1 MHSYIQERG
10 RGLLTSSMNGG
21 GGGNGSFPEYRH
33 SPAYMDIF
41 PCMAVKRI
49 NFQRNE
55 NDVNLKFSKQ
65 HCIVMIIST
74 PLINSQVH
82 IQSPSQTQ
90 ALGLAD
96 LCDSGGQ
103 MANFTNGLVD
113 FEGLKLIILEVHIIF
128 WTFILIPVQMNPY
141 SKCLYLQLPIS
152 LENILKT
159 TAITAFSY
167 NCEGANCVR

>member
-1 MHSYIQERG
+1 MFPLKFRSIVVAEKCFLVCLHALVHSGEGQGVVNFLHEW
-10 RGLLTSSMNGG
+10 G

-103 MANFTNGLVD
+103 MAN
-113 FEGLKLIILEVHIIF
+113 
-128 WTFILIPVQMNPY
+128 
-141 SKCLYLQLPIS
+141 LPM
-152 LENILKT
+152 
-159 TAITAFSY
+159 
-167 NCEGANCVR
+167 V